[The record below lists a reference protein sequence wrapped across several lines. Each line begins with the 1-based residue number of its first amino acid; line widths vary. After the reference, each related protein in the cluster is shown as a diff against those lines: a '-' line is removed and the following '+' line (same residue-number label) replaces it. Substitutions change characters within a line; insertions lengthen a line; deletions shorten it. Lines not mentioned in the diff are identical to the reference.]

1 MTDGSVD
8 PEAVAHVAA
17 LARVDLDEDEIEA
30 FAAQFADVL
39 DYFETLDEVPEIES
53 DPDLVNVLR
62 TDEARTSLA
71 QTEALRNAPE
81 TDEGYFEGPPVG

>member
-1 MTDGSVD
+1 MTDRSVD
-8 PEAVAHVAA
+8 PQAVAHVAA
-17 LARVDLDEDEIEA
+17 LARVDLDESEVDE

-39 DYFETLDEVPEIES
+39 GYFETLDEVPDVES

-62 TDEARTSLA
+62 TDEARESLS
-71 QTEALRNAPE
+71 QDEALKNAPE

>member
-8 PEAVAHVAA
+8 PQAVAHVAA
-17 LARVDLDEDEIEA
+17 LARVDLDESEVDE

-39 DYFETLDEVPEIES
+39 GYFETLDEVPDVES
-53 DPDLVNVLR
+53 EPDLVNVLR
-62 TDEARTSLA
+62 TDETRESLS
-71 QTEALRNAPE
+71 QDEALKNAPE